1 MSPMHN
7 SLENVKI
14 LFQDSAYVY
23 THSELGL
30 HSIYTLSIIEQ
41 RDKLIAI
48 PYVNTLEPLYYV
60 YHISDTSNEIY
71 DVFYETETE
80 IIIGIKSTYYTICS
94 IIVHKKHYK
103 KHIVMSNIKYL
114 KDII

>member
-1 MSPMHN
+1 MFHMHN

-14 LFQDSAYVY
+14 LFQDSTYVY

-30 HSIYTLSIIEQ
+30 HSIYTLSITEQ
-41 RDKLIAI
+41 RDMIIDI

-60 YHISDTSNEIY
+60 YHILGPNNEIH

-80 IIIGIKSTYYTICS
+80 MIIGTKLSDCTIYGIVSKKYYN
-94 IIVHKKHYK
+94 
-103 KHIVMSNIKYL
+103 KHIVMSNINYL

>member
-1 MSPMHN
+1 MFPMHN

-30 HSIYTLSIIEQ
+30 HSIYTLSITEQ
-41 RDKLIAI
+41 RDKIIDI
-48 PYVNTLEPLYYV
+48 PYVNTLEPLYCA
-60 YHISDTSNEIY
+60 YHILGPNNEIY
-71 DVFYETETE
+71 YVLYETETE
-80 IIIGIKSTYYTICS
+80 MIVGTKLSYYTICS
-94 IIVHKKHYK
+94 IVRKKYYK
-103 KHIVMSNIKYL
+103 KHIVMSNINYL